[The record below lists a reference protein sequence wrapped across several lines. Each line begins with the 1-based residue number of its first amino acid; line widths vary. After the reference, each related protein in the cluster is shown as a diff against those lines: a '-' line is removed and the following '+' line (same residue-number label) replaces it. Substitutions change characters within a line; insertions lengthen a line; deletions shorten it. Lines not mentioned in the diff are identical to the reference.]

1 MIFILIFWREGGK
14 EGSGMSGKV
23 LFWRFGAL
31 FDLRYFIEER
41 KRAAVQINSKYTTLI
56 IKQVA
61 LTLSSSLSLKES

>member
-41 KRAAVQINSKYTTLI
+41 KRAAVQINSKYTT
-56 IKQVA
+56 
-61 LTLSSSLSLKES
+61 